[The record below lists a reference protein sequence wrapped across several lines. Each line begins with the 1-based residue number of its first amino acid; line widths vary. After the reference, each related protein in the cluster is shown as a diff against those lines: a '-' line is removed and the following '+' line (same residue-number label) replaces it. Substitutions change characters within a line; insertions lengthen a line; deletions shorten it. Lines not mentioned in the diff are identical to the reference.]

1 MGRISGG
8 CYRKMKMDMRRQ
20 FPMFSSSKSFLGYD
34 ERKEEIKT
42 CISCRSLAIYTNY
55 IVYICVCLC
64 WKDLVG
70 EVGKDLFHFISLISS
85 SRGARL
91 SLGRILLIRPV
102 ENHKPP
108 RGQTISTSHSD
119 NRLKRRTPP
128 NQTEAS

>member
-8 CYRKMKMDMRRQ
+8 CCRKMKMDMRRQ

-34 ERKEEIKT
+34 ERKEEIET
-42 CISCRSLAIYTNY
+42 CISCRSLLYIPTIWCIY
-55 IVYICVCLC
+55 VCVFVLER
-64 WKDLVG
+64 VG
-70 EVGKDLFHFISLISS
+70 GGKDLFHFISLISS

-102 ENHKPP
+102 ENHKLP

-119 NRLKRRTPP
+119 NRLKQRTPP